1 MSMFKQ
7 LSLPVGLDNQA
18 TFANFYAPN
27 GTPQH
32 MATFLL
38 RDESRMFA
46 YICGPQG
53 SGLSH
58 LLPIIL
64 RKKTKIEGGELEFR
78 KLPTPGPRRR
88 MEFTVEKNLIEDFRF
103 FWQTRFS

>member
-27 GTPQH
+27 GTPHH
-32 MATFLL
+32 MAPFLL

-58 LLPIIL
+58 LS
-64 RKKTKIEGGELEFR
+64 FR
-78 KLPTPGPRRR
+78 LHVRSIRLAV
-88 MEFTVEKNLIEDFRF
+88 EEAIFTCP
-103 FWQTRFS
+103 